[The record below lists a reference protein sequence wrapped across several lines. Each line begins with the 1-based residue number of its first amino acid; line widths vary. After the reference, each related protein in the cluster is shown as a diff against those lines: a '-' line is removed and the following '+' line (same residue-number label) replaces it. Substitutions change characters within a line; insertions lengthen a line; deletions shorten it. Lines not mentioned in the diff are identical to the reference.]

1 MKQYFIKCALE
12 DIKDMVVK
20 YAQSLSSPIDSF
32 LEEHIL
38 GSEHFVIMIGDE
50 KVGYFSIFKNDLLTQ
65 FYVETKYRAL
75 GQEIFFRIKRMDY
88 VQNAF
93 VTTCDEFFMSH
104 ALDEYR
110 NIERQAYFFQDTQSP
125 IHGEGWDSEL
135 TLRLATVEDKEDIV
149 KYSGDFFDVSE
160 KNIAKE
166 QIYMAVKGDKIVGF
180 GNVEKG
186 IIVKNYV
193 SIGMFTVEEYRQKGI
208 GTSILLALK
217 DMVYKEGM
225 IPIAGCWYYN
235 HQSKKTLEKAGM
247 YSATRLLKVQF

>member
-1 MKQYFIKCALE
+1 MKQYFIKCTLE
-12 DIKDMVVK
+12 DIKDMVLQ

-32 LEEHIL
+32 LEDHIL
-38 GSEHFVIMIGDE
+38 ESEHFMVMIDDE
-50 KVGYFSIFKNDLLTQ
+50 KAGYFSIFKNDLLTQ
-65 FYVETKYRAL
+65 FYMETKYRAL
-75 GQEIFFRIKRMDY
+75 GQKIFFKIKRMNFL
-88 VQNAF
+88 QNAF
-93 VTTCDEFFMSH
+93 VPTCDEFFMAH

-110 NIERQAYFFQDTQSP
+110 SIERQAYFFQDIQNP
-125 IHGEGWDSEL
+125 INEEEGDSEL
-135 TLRLATVEDKEDIV
+135 TLRLATVEDKEDIL
-149 KYSGDFFDVSE
+149 KYSGDFFDVAE
-160 KNIAKE
+160 KSIAKE
-166 QIYMAVKGDKIVGF
+166 QIYIAVKGDKIVGF

-186 IIVKNYV
+186 RVLKNYI

-217 DMVYKEGM
+217 DMVYREGK